1 MNNLHFSPE
10 AQNDLLE
17 IQAYIEQQLLNPP
30 VSTATV
36 NKIIDSLRVLQTYA
50 QVGTPL
56 DSIVNIETDYRFIVS
71 GNYVSFYREHGKDIY
86 IDRILYTRRNFM
98 RILFPDD
105 TTEE

>member
-17 IQAYIEQQLLNPP
+17 IQAYIEQQLLNP
-30 VSTATV
+30 SAAIATV
-36 NKIIDSLRVLQTYA
+36 NKIINSLRVLQTYT

-56 DSIVNIETDYRFIVS
+56 ESVVNVETDYRFIVS
-71 GNYVSFYREHGKDIY
+71 GNYASFYRVRGSEIY

-105 TTEE
+105 ATEE